1 MMKHT
6 KFFYIKSRI
15 YATMKEGGKRMDNK
29 KDDWME
35 EVDKKIIHYVWTICI
50 SAITAFVVVYLKTH

>member
-1 MMKHT
+1 
-6 KFFYIKSRI
+6 
-15 YATMKEGGKRMDNK
+15 MDNK

-50 SAITAFVVVYLKTH
+50 SAITAFVVAYLKTH

>member
-1 MMKHT
+1 M
-6 KFFYIKSRI
+6 KFFLNKNRLKK
-15 YATMKEGGKRMDNK
+15 TVFEEGGKRMDNK

-50 SAITAFVVVYLKTH
+50 SAITAFVVAYLKTH